1 MPRRLSREAPPT
13 VLPTSTRPS
22 LSDRWL
28 TAPKFAIGL
37 ALLIVVLF
45 PDFLFGAKT
54 FVFRDFGIFT
64 LPNAAFQ
71 RDSFWRGAIP
81 LWNPLDNCG
90 IPFLAQWNMAA
101 LYPPALLYLLLPLI
115 PGLNLFALG
124 HLLFAGLGMYLLAF
138 HWTQNRLAAA
148 VAGTAFTFSG
158 MTLDC
163 LMWTSNLA
171 GLAWMPW
178 VVLTMDRAWQSGGK
192 RLAIAALVGA
202 LQMLAGAPEII
213 VFTWLILLGL
223 FLLRLTASQ
232 GRLRV
237 LRRAAI
243 AAFLVA
249 GLSAVQLLPFL
260 DLLAHSE
267 RNSSY
272 GTGAW
277 AVPLWGWANLFV
289 PLYHCYEQPLGVF
302 FQPGQDWVASYYP
315 GLGVLTL
322 AALALVLAPQ
332 PKTWLL
338 AGLAA
343 FGFWVGM
350 GNDGLLYT
358 ALLKLFPMLG
368 FMRYPVKFVFL
379 ATFALPLLAA
389 IAIAALT
396 KIDRG
401 RPGRPAA
408 WYTGVIIVLSAL
420 IVCALLW
427 HAHAHPY
434 RNEQWP
440 VLCHGGLLRLVFL
453 LLVPGMVWL
462 YRARPLP
469 LAAWL
474 LLVFIWAD
482 AVTFGPSQ
490 NPLVEAAVY
499 RPGLLA
505 QNQPSLPR
513 LGDARAFVLP
523 RVYDLFY
530 HRELK
535 DVREDY
541 LGRRFSL
548 MGDCNIL
555 DTVPIAD
562 GFYPLHVR
570 EQQTL
575 FDAFSQASYDNI
587 VAPGLADFL
596 SISLVSDPDKL
607 LAWQTRP
614 SHLPFY
620 SVGAKP
626 EFLELSN
633 TIPRLLSPDFDPRK
647 TVYLPA
653 EAEGFVN
660 LTNLVRATVRE
671 VKFGAEHEE
680 FEIQADAPTLL
691 VLSQTYYHPWRA
703 EVNGQP
709 AKIWRANYAFQAVEI
724 PQGNSQVTFTY
735 RDNLFLMGAVASLI
749 ALLACLT
756 ALFVQTPA
764 KT

>member
-1 MPRRLSREAPPT
+1 M
-13 VLPTSTRPS
+13 LPTPNNPS
-22 LSDRWL
+22 PRLSDRWL
-28 TAPKFAIGL
+28 TAPKFATGL

-45 PDFLFGAKT
+45 PDLLAGGKT
-54 FVFRDFGIFT
+54 FFFRDFGIFT
-64 LPNAAFQ
+64 LPNAAFE
-71 RDSFWRGAIP
+71 RDSFWRGELP

-124 HLLFAGLGMYLLAF
+124 HLLFAGVGMYLLAF

-148 VAGTAFTFSG
+148 VAGTAFTFNG

-178 VVLTMDRAWQSGGK
+178 VVLAMDQAWQSGGQ
-192 RLAIAALVGA
+192 RVVIAALIGA

-213 VFTWLILLGL
+213 VFTWFILFGMLILKLSAGQERPRILIRAGVAGL
-223 FLLRLTASQ
+223 F
-232 GRLRV
+232 V
-237 LRRAAI
+237 
-243 AAFLVA
+243 AF
-249 GLSAVQLLPFL
+249 LSAVQLLPFL
-260 DLLAHSE
+260 DLLSHSE

-277 AVPLWGWANLFV
+277 AVPLWGGANLFV
-289 PLYHCYEQPLGVF
+289 PLFHCYEQPLGVF
-302 FQPGQDWVASYYP
+302 FQPGQDWVSSYYP
-315 GLGVLTL
+315 GIGVLIL
-322 AALALVLAPQ
+322 AVLAIVLAPQ
-332 PKTWLL
+332 PRTWLL
-338 AGLAA
+338 AGLAI

-350 GNDGLLYT
+350 GNAGLLYT
-358 ALLKLFPMLG
+358 ALFKVLPMLG

-379 ATFALPLLAA
+379 ATFAVPLLAA
-389 IAIAALT
+389 FTIATVNKTESGGPIR
-396 KIDRG
+396 K
-401 RPGRPAA
+401 AA
-408 WYTGVIIVLSAL
+408 WWTGAVMTLSAFA
-420 IVCALLW
+420 IGALLW
-427 HAHAHPY
+427 HAHTHPF

-440 VLCHGGLLRLVFL
+440 VLYHGGLLRLVFL
-453 LLVPGMVWL
+453 MLIPGVVWL
-462 YRARPLP
+462 HKVRPLP

-474 LLVFIWAD
+474 LLIFVWAD
-482 AVTFGPSQ
+482 MATSGPSQ
-490 NPLVEAAVY
+490 NPVVDESVY
-499 RPGLLA
+499 QPGLLA
-505 QNQPSLPR
+505 QYQHPLPR
-513 LGDARAFVLP
+513 MGESRAFVLP
-523 RVYDLFY
+523 RVYNLFY

-535 DVREDY
+535 NVRDDY
-541 LGRRFSL
+541 LGRRSTL

-555 DTVPIAD
+555 DKVPIAD

-570 EQQTL
+570 EQQSL
-575 FDAFSQASYDNI
+575 FDDFSQASYENI
-587 VAPGLADFL
+587 VSPGLADFL

-633 TIPRLLSPDFDPRK
+633 TIPRLLAPDFDPRK

-653 EAEGFVN
+653 EAKGQVS
-660 LTNLVRATVRE
+660 LTNVVGAAVLE
-671 VKFGAEHEE
+671 SKFNAQQEE

-691 VLSQTYYHPWRA
+691 VLSQTYYHPWHA

-709 AKIWRANYAFQAVEI
+709 AKIWRANFAFQAVEI
-724 PQGNSQVTFTY
+724 PQGKSRVKFTY
-735 RDNLFLMGAVASLI
+735 HDSLFLTGAIISLI
-749 ALLACLT
+749 TTLVCLT
-756 ALFVQTPA
+756 ALLVRPSV
-764 KT
+764 KP